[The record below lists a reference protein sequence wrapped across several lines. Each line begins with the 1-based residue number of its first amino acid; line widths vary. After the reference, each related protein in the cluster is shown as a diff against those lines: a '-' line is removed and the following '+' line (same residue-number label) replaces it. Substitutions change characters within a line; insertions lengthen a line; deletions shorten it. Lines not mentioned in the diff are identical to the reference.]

1 MWLFATSQLS
11 IPEFGL
17 PFEGKGNPYL
27 LVLEDCDQQ
36 LLYIGIQHVLC
47 VYISPIWKRKYD
59 ERVHHAFTGSVLYS
73 YTMGKHGGYELDR
86 HLKPIYC

>member
-1 MWLFATSQLS
+1 MWLFATSQRS

-59 ERVHHAFTGSVLYS
+59 LREFIT
-73 YTMGKHGGYELDR
+73 
-86 HLKPIYC
+86 HLQAVFFIVIRWASTVAMN